1 MKAYVIAITD
11 HDVSQ
16 KAALSCIKS
25 NKDVGN
31 TFNIHQFKAIT
42 PDGVDYIMK
51 TENIKWNYPWSGQVT
66 DFKSGLVKNAYTT
79 ADPKKRIACFMSH
92 YRLWQKCKDLNEPT
106 LVLEHDAIFIQNLDL
121 KKVISESP
129 FDILGINSPLMATR
143 KAKIYHDTIVARS
156 EEYQK
161 IPNIDSV
168 TVPQGLAG
176 NSAYIIKPNGAN
188 TMIELVKEHGAWPN
202 DALMCR
208 QLVKSL
214 GVTRTFYTKIQ
225 GIRSTTTL

>member
-1 MKAYVIAITD
+1 MNAYIITLEENQQSVDAADNCIAS
-11 HDVSQ
+11 H
-16 KAALSCIKS
+16 
-25 NKDVGN
+25 N
-31 TFNIHQFKAIT
+31 TFKNNFKIEKYKATNADQAEASLKSYNIQ
-42 PDGVDYIMK
+42 
-51 TENIKWNYPWSGQVT
+51 WNYPWSGEVT
-66 DFKSGLVKNAYTT
+66 DFKSGLVKSAYTT
-79 ADPKKRIACFMSH
+79 ADPKKRIACFISH
-92 YRLWQKCKDLNEPT
+92 YKLWQRCKDIDKPI
-106 LVLEHDAIFIQNLDL
+106 LVLEHDAIFIEKLDL
-121 KKVISESP
+121 EKVTNESP
-129 FDILGINSPLMATR
+129 FDILGINNPLMATR
-143 KAKIYHDTIVARS
+143 KAKIYYDAIVARS